1 MKKIIGVF
9 SLIIFLLNLNVV
21 FPKDLSDKI
30 GIDQQLGKI
39 IPLDASFY
47 DSKGNEVT
55 LREIINKPTVID
67 FAYYKCTGICTPL
80 MTEVADV
87 MNRVDMKAGKDYQV
101 ITISFD
107 ENEMPKDAAE
117 KKAGMINLLRS
128 GIPASSWWFLTGD
141 SLNIKK
147 ITEAAGFHFE
157 RHGNTFVHI
166 GILMFVSKDGKI
178 CRYLEPGFNYRGDF
192 RILPFDFKM
201 ALLDASKG
209 QAIPVI
215 DKALRYCF
223 TYQPKN
229 ESYVLDVFKISGA
242 SIVLI
247 VTALFFF
254 VIRKPKK
261 ISKKTS

>member
-1 MKKIIGVF
+1 
-9 SLIIFLLNLNVV
+9 
-21 FPKDLSDKI
+21 
-30 GIDQQLGKI
+30 
-39 IPLDASFY
+39 
-47 DSKGNEVT
+47 
-55 LREIINKPTVID
+55 
-67 FAYYKCTGICTPL
+67 